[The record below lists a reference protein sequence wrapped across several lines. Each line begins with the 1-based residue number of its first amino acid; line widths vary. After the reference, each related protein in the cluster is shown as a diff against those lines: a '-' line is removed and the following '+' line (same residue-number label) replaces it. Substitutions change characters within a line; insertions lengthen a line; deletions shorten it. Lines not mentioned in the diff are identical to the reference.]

1 MIDDDDDIQ
10 DYVVNT
16 KKSTCEELLSKDQI
30 IIRLMTEVAVL
41 TELVRVLSDRV
52 AQMEKNT

>member
-1 MIDDDDDIQ
+1 MIDEDDDIQ

-16 KKSTCEELLSKDQI
+16 QKSTHQELLSKDQI
-30 IIRLMTEVAVL
+30 IFKLMTEIALL

-52 AQMEKNT
+52 AKMEKNT

>member
-16 KKSTCEELLSKDQI
+16 QKPTHQELLSKDQI
-30 IIRLMTEVAVL
+30 ISKLMTEIAVL

-52 AQMEKNT
+52 SEMEKNT

>member
-10 DYVVNT
+10 DYVVST
-16 KKSTCEELLSKDQI
+16 QKSTHQELLSKDQI
-30 IIRLMTEVAVL
+30 ISKLMTEIALL

-52 AQMEKNT
+52 AEMEKNT

>member
-16 KKSTCEELLSKDQI
+16 QKSTHQELLSKDQI
-30 IIRLMTEVAVL
+30 ISKLMTEIALL

-52 AQMEKNT
+52 SEMEKNT